1 MNIEKIVQESLS
13 DLWNN
18 RSWGGQSEAPRKDFG
33 PGDTSNR
40 GYNYSYQQGN
50 SPISTPGPEAN
61 HPPDF
66 GWPLQTVTDH
76 FADAFSSLL
85 EAGQKIEM
93 GLNLNKSFS
102 KEQVSKLK
110 KTLAH
115 IAKVADAIQLLDRKV
130 HEAAELS
137 LNFKGI
143 NQDKA

>member
-1 MNIEKIVQESLS
+1 
-13 DLWNN
+13 
-18 RSWGGQSEAPRKDFG
+18 
-33 PGDTSNR
+33 
-40 GYNYSYQQGN
+40 
-50 SPISTPGPEAN
+50 
-61 HPPDF
+61 
-66 GWPLQTVTDH
+66 VTDH